1 MSAAARKRERTTE
14 AEVERDVL
22 VALGRLPDVLICK
35 NEVGNGL
42 TGDVRFALE
51 KALEPFGPI
60 AVQTAR
66 AVCQRHHIT
75 YGLGVGSPDLVG
87 SVRSARGHAIPV
99 GIELKAPDGV
109 VAEHQD
115 RWHRAARL
123 RGLHVSVVRSA
134 DEALA
139 AVQRARAGELE

>member
-1 MSAAARKRERTTE
+1 MSAARKRERTTE

-35 NEVGNGL
+35 NEVGTGM
-42 TGDVRFALE
+42 TGDLKHALRA
-51 KALEPFGPI
+51 ALAPFGPI
-60 AVQTAR
+60 AVQAALAACT
-66 AVCQRHHIT
+66 RHHIT

-109 VAEHQD
+109 VQEHQE